1 MIKAQLSCHCDSGGT
16 YRFVLSGHWSGKL
29 GAAERL
35 ELETAIQHAG
45 QNTIHLA
52 AGHDFSWEPVF
63 PSFIH
68 RLIQHCGEKGQLLDY
83 SSLPNELLTLFRLA
97 NAVPPNK
104 TNPTTRQ
111 SRFAAIK
118 HVWDEVIDT
127 LAFIGEMKLAAVRL
141 FSGRSHMRAV
151 DAVSCLN
158 QAGPQA
164 IGIITLISILV
175 GMILAYLG
183 IIQLR
188 QFGAEV
194 YIANLVA
201 VGMVREM
208 GALMTAVIMAGRT
221 GASWAAELG
230 AMKVNE
236 EVDAL
241 TTMGIRPMDFLVMPR
256 LLAMT
261 ITMPLLCIYSFLLG
275 MLGGGVIA
283 VTMDM
288 TPRMYLFQLLSSFT
302 PVDVAVGCFKGL
314 VFGWLIVLAG
324 CQAGMNCG
332 SSSAAVGRA
341 TTRAVVLAIVFFVV
355 ADAGLNIMFYHLDI

>member
-1 MIKAQLSCHCDSGGT
+1 MKAQVSYQHEGERHLLVT
-16 YRFVLSGHWSGKL
+16 LSGNWCGQARSAEAKKL
-29 GAAERL
+29 ESCIEQ
-35 ELETAIQHAG
+35 ELRKPIKLIADES
-45 QNTIHLA
+45 
-52 AGHDFSWEPVF
+52 FSWDSSF
-63 PSFIH
+63 PAYLLSFIH
-68 RLIQHCGEKGQLLDY
+68 HHPEKQQQLDFSALPPNLT
-83 SSLPNELLTLFRLA
+83 SLFDLA
-97 NAVPPNK
+97 TAVPRN
-104 TNPTTRQ
+104 TTQ
-111 SRFAAIK
+111 PPDSHSRFAGLK
-118 HVWDEVIDT
+118 HAWDEVIDT
-127 LAFIGEMKLAAVRL
+127 MIFIGEMTMCSLRL
-141 FSGRSHMRAV
+141 FAGRSHMRAA

-158 QAGPQA
+158 QSGPQA

-194 YIANLVA
+194 YVANLVA

-261 ITMPLLCIYSFLLG
+261 ITMPLLCIYSFVLG
-275 MLGGGVIA
+275 MIGGGVIA
-283 VTMDM
+283 MTMDM

-324 CQAGMNCG
+324 CQSGMNCG

-341 TTRAVVLAIVFFVV
+341 TTRAVVLAIVFFVI

>member
-1 MIKAQLSCHCDSGGT
+1 MRQAQLYCHASDDSP
-16 YRFVLSGHWSGKL
+16 RQLILSGHWSGRV
-29 GAAERL
+29 GTAERHAL
-35 ELETAIQHAG
+35 ESAVEQAGSSTIQLLAG
-45 QNTIHLA
+45 DEFTWEASFPAFIHGLIQDCFSHNQKIDCSAMPDSLQTLFTLA
-52 AGHDFSWEPVF
+52 A
-63 PSFIH
+63 
-68 RLIQHCGEKGQLLDY
+68 
-83 SSLPNELLTLFRLA
+83 
-97 NAVPPNK
+97 AVPPN
-104 TNPTTRQ
+104 TAQPATGQ
-111 SRFAAIK
+111 SRFAAIQQ
-118 HVWDEVIDT
+118 VWNEVIDT
-127 LAFIGEMKLAAVRL
+127 LVFIGEMKLATLRL
-141 FSGRSHMRAV
+141 LTGRSHMRAV

-194 YIANLVA
+194 YVANLVA

-283 VTMDM
+283 MTMDM

-302 PVDVAVGCFKGL
+302 PVDVVVGCFKGL

>member
-1 MIKAQLSCHCDSGGT
+1 MTKAQLSCQFEDRRTCQL
-16 YRFVLSGHWSGKL
+16 VLSGRWTGELKSV
-29 GAAERL
+29 ERR
-35 ELETAIQHAG
+35 ELEEAINQAEQGKIQLIAG
-45 QNTIHLA
+45 DDFAWESSFPALVHSLIQCCADNDQQLDCSGLPDSLQTLFHLA
-52 AGHDFSWEPVF
+52 
-63 PSFIH
+63 
-68 RLIQHCGEKGQLLDY
+68 
-83 SSLPNELLTLFRLA
+83 T
-97 NAVPPNK
+97 AVPRNTVQPLHGH
-104 TNPTTRQ
+104 

-118 HVWDEVIDT
+118 HAWDEVIDT
-127 LAFIGEMKLAAVRL
+127 LAFIGEMAMASLR
-141 FSGRSHMRAV
+141 FFTGRSHMRAV

-158 QAGPQA
+158 QSGPQA

-194 YIANLVA
+194 YVANLVA

-256 LLAMT
+256 FLAMT
-261 ITMPLLCIYSFLLG
+261 ITMPLLCIYSFILG

-283 VTMDM
+283 MTMDM

-324 CQAGMNCG
+324 CQSGMNCG